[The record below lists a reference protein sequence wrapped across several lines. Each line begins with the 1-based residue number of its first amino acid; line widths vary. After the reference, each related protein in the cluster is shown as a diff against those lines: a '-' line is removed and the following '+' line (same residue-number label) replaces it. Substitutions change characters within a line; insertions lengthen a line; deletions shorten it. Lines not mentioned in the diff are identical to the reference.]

1 MKAAAS
7 PPNVSL
13 RMMQR
18 MIQRLSAEMG
28 FVNAS
33 TTSLLIPIKIVAFVL
48 DRIVR
53 KISPAQLVD
62 FVIIF
67 LFLESSESTSPLKV
81 VTLMLI
87 ASAVVITGSALKDA
101 YYP

>member
-13 RMMQR
+13 RM
-18 MIQRLSAEMG
+18 IQKLLSAEME
-28 FVNAS
+28 FANAS
-33 TTSLLIPIKIVAFVL
+33 TTSLLIPIKIAAFDLV

-53 KISPAQLVD
+53 KIEAAQLVD

-67 LFLESSESTSPLKV
+67 PFLESSESTSPLKV